1 MPAAAPDRRRAPR
14 GRRPALRALWS
25 GALVLALA
33 VGVPA
38 LERTGLVDGAGVAA
52 AGPRRFPTPG
62 HESTGSPL
70 GHPEPVAVP
79 SASWSAGARG
89 TDGEPARWDP
99 CRPVHYVVNPEGAPP
114 GGEAVLAAALE
125 RVSRATGLR
134 FVRDGTTDETDRAQ
148 PYDPQRWGDRW
159 APALLRW
166 NVPVEAAE
174 DATQGHGESRR
185 SAGEQGTGGVVLGRG
200 GPVLA
205 RTSSGRAVI
214 VSGSAGVTA
223 SALGDFGDPAVR
235 RRVQAVWLHELA
247 HMVGLGHVEDPAQLM
262 NPEFTGVAG
271 FAAGDLTGLA
281 ALGGGPCL
289 GEV

>member
-1 MPAAAPDRRRAPR
+1 MPAARQDRRAPR

-38 LERTGLVDGAGVAA
+38 LERTGLAEGAGVAA

-70 GHPEPVAVP
+70 GHPEPVAAP
-79 SASWSAGARG
+79 SASWSAGERG
-89 TDGEPARWDP
+89 ADGEPARWDP
-99 CRPVHYVVNPEGAPP
+99 CRPVHYVVNPAGAPP

-134 FVRDGTTDETDRAQ
+134 FVPDGTTDETNRAT

-166 NVPVEAAE
+166 DVPAEAAG
-174 DATQGHGESRR
+174 GHGAGGSG
-185 SAGEQGTGGVVLGRG
+185 AGEQGAGGVVLGRG

-223 SALGDFGDPAVR
+223 SALGDLADPAVR

-247 HMVGLGHVEDPAQLM
+247 HMVGLGHVEDATQLM